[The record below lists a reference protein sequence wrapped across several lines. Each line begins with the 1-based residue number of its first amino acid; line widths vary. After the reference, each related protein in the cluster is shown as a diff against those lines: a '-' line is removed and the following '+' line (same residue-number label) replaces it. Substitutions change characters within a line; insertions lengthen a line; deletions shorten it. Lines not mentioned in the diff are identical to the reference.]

1 MPMLLNTFKTTLAA
15 GVLALVATTGHADL
29 TTAEAAQ
36 VEKLRGTP
44 VLSSDGGLVGL
55 IEGASISGDKASLF
69 LKPGSGDILRRNGH
83 DIIIRTNTT
92 ELTLQGTQVI
102 LNANAQRV
110 RTKANVEKE
119 DDDQV
124 MIHLPRL

>member
-1 MPMLLNTFKTTLAA
+1 MPFSLNKTKSLFVAGALALAA
-15 GVLALVATTGHADL
+15 TTAHADL
-29 TTAEAAQ
+29 TAAEAQQ

-44 VLSSDGGLVGL
+44 VLSSNGGLVGL

-92 ELTLQGTQVI
+92 ELTLRGTQVI
-102 LNANAQRV
+102 LNADTQRV
-110 RTKANVEKE
+110 RTKAKVEKE
-119 DDDQV
+119 DDDRILV
-124 MIHLPRL
+124 HLPRI

>member
-1 MPMLLNTFKTTLAA
+1 MPIFLNTLKTTLAA
-15 GVLALVATTGHADL
+15 GVLAITASTGQADL
-29 TTAEAAQ
+29 TATEAAQ

-55 IEGASISGDKASLF
+55 IQGASISGDKASLF

-92 ELTLQGTQVI
+92 ELTLQGTQII

-110 RTKANVEKE
+110 RTKANVQKE
-119 DDDQV
+119 EDDQV
-124 MIHLPRL
+124 VVQLPRI